1 MNVKYM
7 QLYETSY
14 TQVCTQIEELNRFFG
29 IVRGF
34 SLKCNTHLKVL
45 TNLVNEMIDSDD
57 TLILTD
63 AELKASSVSTN
74 NTQKSV
80 RVEQQLENQSAKI
93 ESQRHNLN
101 ININRGFEGVEQSI
115 FARPSDEA
123 LIKELQQTQKNFAE
137 IQYQK
142 NYQSDLLP
150 AEESKLKLVLETF
163 QAENQKLWDLVKKN
177 ESGANIIKTCFE
189 QLVENMPSRH
199 TFVERE
205 SLGSHQHNEQSR
217 VLCSH
222 CSNDKIRRTNSP
234 TTNLYDRYQENIPR
248 QSENES
254 RSVQQI
260 NNSKS
265 GQKSKTVQKSER
277 KDIFTRRQGNST
289 TFAQED
295 SRWAVSGE
303 IDTSQHKMQRL
314 EEIIRDLKEDILKL
328 NKENSSLKIKLEKR
342 GSNSNGQTQEM
353 LKQLLETKFQQ
364 EIIIKNKDSAITD
377 LVRLLEAANQKVS
390 ILQNEV
396 QQLSLAK
403 KAIEETVREHLRS
416 LSEQKELITT
426 ILSTEVREEIVKNV
440 FLNSEIGFSKVEQN
454 SQILEFKR
462 KISELES
469 QVQKSQKASH
479 RNQQS
484 ERKVVELERQID
496 TLTNINHDLIS
507 RLQYRDHSADL
518 RKSSDDIVS
527 QRVSTGVQREQVRV
541 ASRSHQQSVYNSSI
555 KKHRKNTEIFKDN

>member
-80 RVEQQLENQSAKI
+80 RVEQQFENQSAKI

-222 CSNDKIRRTNSP
+222 CSNDKLRRTNSP
-234 TTNLYDRYQENIPR
+234 TTSLP
-248 QSENES
+248 
-254 RSVQQI
+254 
-260 NNSKS
+260 
-265 GQKSKTVQKSER
+265 
-277 KDIFTRRQGNST
+277 IF
-289 TFAQED
+289 
-295 SRWAVSGE
+295 
-303 IDTSQHKMQRL
+303 
-314 EEIIRDLKEDILKL
+314 
-328 NKENSSLKIKLEKR
+328 SL
-342 GSNSNGQTQEM
+342 
-353 LKQLLETKFQQ
+353 
-364 EIIIKNKDSAITD
+364 
-377 LVRLLEAANQKVS
+377 
-390 ILQNEV
+390 
-396 QQLSLAK
+396 LSL
-403 KAIEETVREHLRS
+403 I
-416 LSEQKELITT
+416 
-426 ILSTEVREEIVKNV
+426 
-440 FLNSEIGFSKVEQN
+440 
-454 SQILEFKR
+454 
-462 KISELES
+462 
-469 QVQKSQKASH
+469 
-479 RNQQS
+479 
-484 ERKVVELERQID
+484 
-496 TLTNINHDLIS
+496 
-507 RLQYRDHSADL
+507 
-518 RKSSDDIVS
+518 
-527 QRVSTGVQREQVRV
+527 
-541 ASRSHQQSVYNSSI
+541 
-555 KKHRKNTEIFKDN
+555 